1 MEFLKGITVFGPQ
14 ILMQIQEAP
23 LNHHNKQL
31 PHGNLD
37 ILVVTP
43 AYSTITQIGVL
54 IIDGD
59 TDKVVLT
66 SSMKAEAAIKECGSG
81 KCAFFYM

>member
-1 MEFLKGITVFGPQ
+1 
-14 ILMQIQEAP
+14 MQVHQAP
-23 LNHHNKQL
+23 LNYADKSK

-43 AYSTITQIGVL
+43 AVNTTITQIGVL

-59 TDKVVLT
+59 ADKVLLAGSVKT
-66 SSMKAEAAIKECGSG
+66 EASISERTSG
-81 KCAFFYM
+81 K